1 LPRASAP
8 GAIVTESIS
17 MQPLNSLSR
26 DDLATVFGTI
36 AVGAGQLILK
46 ARDRGACVQTKTD
59 GSPVTDADLEAGR
72 FIHARLSAV
81 LPGLR
86 VITEE
91 TIDLAD
97 SSDDSLDHFVLVDPL
112 DGTREFIAGRD
123 EFTVNIALISGR
135 EPVVGAVYAPAKS
148 SLYIGSEKAFWSDIR
163 SGQIMPPLSGMREL
177 KASPVRP
184 DDLRAV
190 ISRSHLDKA
199 TENWLEQ
206 HRVSSHVPAG
216 SSLKFCAVAEGSAD
230 VYPRCAPTMEWD
242 TAAGHAVLAAAGGRV
257 VSPDGSPLRYG
268 KIEAGFRNS
277 AFVAWGAP
285 R

>member
-1 LPRASAP
+1 MTDVIP
-8 GAIVTESIS
+8 
-17 MQPLNSLSR
+17 MHPLNLFSR
-26 DDLATVFGTI
+26 DELAMAFGTI

-46 ARDRGACVQTKTD
+46 ARDHGACVQIKTD
-59 GSPVTDADLEAGR
+59 GSPLTNADLEADR
-72 FIHARLSAV
+72 FIRARLPAI
-81 LPGLR
+81 LPGVT

-97 SSDDSLDHFVLVDPL
+97 SLDVSLDHFVLVDPL

-123 EFTVNIALISGR
+123 EFTVNIALVSDR

-148 SLYIGSEKAFWSDIR
+148 SLYIASEKAFWSDVH
-163 SGQIMPPLSGMREL
+163 SGQTMPSVSGMRQL

-206 HRVSSHVPAG
+206 HRVSSHVSAG
-216 SSLKFCAVAEGSAD
+216 SSLKFCVVAEGSAD

-242 TAAGHAVLAAAGGRV
+242 TAAGHAILAAAGGRV

-277 AFVAWGAP
+277 AFVAWGAT